1 MPANDRV
8 NRWWP
13 MVDPAPRVRV
23 KILDPRLEAWGLP
36 RHHSAMAAAIDLRAC
51 LDEPVVLPPGAP
63 AVLIPSGIAVH
74 MGDPHMMAV
83 IAPRSGSGHRGL
95 VLGNLVG
102 IIDADYTGPVMISAW
117 NRGAPGTEPVVIEPG
132 ERIAQM
138 VFVPI
143 LRPVFETVTEF
154 PPAGEPPGSTPG
166 EASGA
171 RGASGFGSTGRG

>member
-1 MPANDRV
+1 
-8 NRWWP
+8 
-13 MVDPAPRVRV
+13 MVDPAPRVEI

-36 RHHSAMAAAIDLRAC
+36 RYHSAKAAAIDLRAC
-51 LDEPVVLPPGAP
+51 LDEPVALLPGAP
-63 AVLIPSGIAVH
+63 AVLIPSGVAVH

-102 IIDADYTGPVMISAW
+102 VIDADYTGPVMISAW

-138 VFVPI
+138 VFLPI

-154 PPAGEPPGSTPG
+154 SPPGGPPGSTPG
-166 EASGA
+166 EPPGPASGA
-171 RGASGFGSTGRG
+171 RGAGGFGSTGRG